1 MPRVASLYL
10 PNLST
15 DRVRASE
22 REGRR
27 EGISSSPAFR
37 GRGGTQAEGLGGE
50 GLADSGVQTLTSHRF
65 AAGPSS
71 PVNTGEGR
79 EPCSCPNESHWR
91 PGARWARA
99 KFTKKTSDS
108 MNFVN
113 FAPDEKPPLLLS

>member
-27 EGISSSPAFR
+27 SRKNPSPAFC
-37 GRGGTQAEGLGGE
+37 GRGGAQAEGLGGE
-50 GLADSGVQTLTSHRF
+50 GLADSAIQTLPSHRF

-71 PVNTGEGR
+71 PVKDGR
-79 EPCSCPNESHWR
+79 GVYLPRAEAVRSLIALNSELSLHCGQSRPNARSR
-91 PGARWARA
+91 PM
-99 KFTKKTSDS
+99 S
-108 MNFVN
+108 
-113 FAPDEKPPLLLS
+113 